1 MPAIDLPEDRRTRL
15 AGLAGQSALLLAA
28 GLVLAC
34 GLPPPSS
41 PSSPPPAPPPAAASL
56 LPGSP
61 LEREIEAGETQ
72 SYDLEVAAAPQFLRL
87 SVRPNGSDVGLR
99 LIAPDGS
106 ELAAAD
112 ADPGFWKEEHL
123 LAIAPVAGRYRL
135 EVTSRRRG
143 QLPGRY
149 RVEVQEQRS
158 VQADDSDRLLMDRL
172 LAEGLK
178 LKDQDSEEAL
188 GLATAK
194 LGQAL
199 ELARRTG
206 EEEAVEL
213 CLGGLGL
220 LSRQRGDVKQAVAY
234 YLEGL
239 ALAEKT
245 GHRRREA
252 SLSNNLAFAYKVQ
265 GQAQEAA
272 QRFARALELWHEI
285 GDLEEE
291 ARILN
296 NLGFLYLDLGETEK
310 ALDAYQKALP
320 LRRLAGDLR
329 GESITLNGI
338 GAIYLWNFGEIDKA
352 LDYFQQALH
361 ICRSLSAPAC
371 AAAVLNNLAGIHRR
385 RGEPEK
391 ALELYGEALQLH
403 RSSGDRESEA
413 KVLNAQGTLYLELGD
428 FEKALDTNRRALEL
442 YRAVG
447 NAEWE
452 ARALADIAGTRQ
464 FLGDD
469 DAAWNEYRQ
478 ALEINRGVGSSRIE
492 AQALQG
498 LAEIDLRRGRFADSL
513 GRFEAALA
521 LRRKNHDRF
530 GEASSLLGLGS
541 AYRDSGEPGK
551 ARDCFEQA
559 LVIAREAEVGRY
571 ASESLLQLARLN
583 REGGALEAARSELEE
598 ALAMTESLRN
608 RVASRQLRTTLLASR
623 RAYYESYTDLLL
635 RLAAREPGRGY
646 EEQALAASERARARG
661 LLDLLAEGKVDVEQG
676 IDPELKRRE
685 REIERQLASA
695 QNRLI
700 EVLSVASPSAAD
712 LTRASALRAELARA
726 EEQREQLEGEIRR
739 RHPRYAEILYP
750 QPSGLAEIQGLLD
763 GDSALLEYALG
774 EERSFLF
781 VVTRESLTVHPLPAA
796 RELAQQVARLREAIV
811 EPGRRLAFQYTR
823 TAGELYRQLVAPAG
837 AVLAAKSR
845 LLIVPDGPLQ
855 LLPFEALLTSEGF
868 SGSDWSRLPYLIRDK
883 AISYVPSASVLASLR
898 RPGKREEPATGAPAK
913 KFLAFADPVYSRSEA
928 ESAPAEMQE
937 AATRS
942 GDPLARWSLAR
953 LAESG
958 REVREIAGLYP
969 PDEVALYLRESAN
982 ERNVKLNP
990 LLGTAERVHFA
1001 AHGFLDE
1008 RWPEL
1013 SGLVLSRAGEA
1024 PGESPDDGILRVYEI
1039 FNLRLAANLVVL
1051 SSCESGL
1058 GKEVRGEG
1066 LVGLSRA
1073 FLYAGTPSLVVSL
1086 WEVRDTSTAD
1096 LMVDFYRQLDR
1107 PGPSGQG
1114 GGKVEA
1120 LRRSKLE
1127 MIAAGRFAHPA
1138 HWASFVLMGEAR

>member
-1 MPAIDLPEDRRTRL
+1 M
-15 AGLAGQSALLLAA
+15 
-28 GLVLAC
+28 
-34 GLPPPSS
+34 
-41 PSSPPPAPPPAAASL
+41 
-56 LPGSP
+56 
-61 LEREIEAGETQ
+61 EREIEAGETQ
-72 SYDLEVAAAPQFLRL
+72 SYDLEISAPPQFLRL
-87 SVRPNGSDVGLR
+87 SARPDGSDVGLR
-99 LIAPDGS
+99 LAAPDGQ
-106 ELAAAD
+106 LLVAAD
-112 ADPGFWKEEHL
+112 AEQGLWKEERL
-123 LAIAPVAGRYRL
+123 LAIAPAAGRYRL
-135 EVTSRRRG
+135 EVTARRRG
-143 QLPGRY
+143 PGPGRF
-149 RVEVQEQRS
+149 RLEVLEWRP
-158 VQADDSDRLLMDRL
+158 ARTDDGDRILMSRL
-172 LAEGLK
+172 VAEGLK
-178 LKDQDSEEAL
+178 LRDEEAEE
-188 GLATAK
+188 AQIEAVQRFD
-194 LGQAL
+194 QAL
-199 ELARRTG
+199 PLARKTG
-206 EEEAVEL
+206 ETEALEI
-213 CLGGLGL
+213 CLGGLGQL
-220 LSRQRGDVKQAVAY
+220 ARQRGDVKAAVAY

-239 ALAEKT
+239 ALAEKS

-265 GQAQEAA
+265 GQTQEAA
-272 QRFARALELWHEI
+272 QLFARSLELWHEL
-285 GDLEEE
+285 GDFEEE

-296 NLGFLYLDLGETEK
+296 NLGFLHVDLGETEK

-338 GAIYLWNFGEIDKA
+338 GAIYLWNFGELDRA
-352 LDYFQQALH
+352 LDYFQQALR
-361 ICRSLSAPAC
+361 ICRSLTAPAC
-371 AAAVLNNLAGIHRR
+371 VAAVLNNLAGIHRR

-391 ALELYGEALQLH
+391 ALELYDEALQLH
-403 RSSGDRESEA
+403 RTTGDRESEA

-464 FLGDD
+464 VLGDD
-469 DAAWNEYRQ
+469 DTAGNEFRQ
-478 ALEINRGVGSSRIE
+478 ALEINRGVGSTRVE

-513 GRFEAALA
+513 RQFEAALA
-521 LRRKNHDRF
+521 QRRKNHDRF

-541 AYRDSGEPGK
+541 AYRHSGEAGK
-551 ARDCFEQA
+551 ARDYFEQA
-559 LVIAREAEVGRY
+559 LVIAREAEVGKY
-571 ASESLLQLARLN
+571 ASESLLQLARLH
-583 REGGALEAARSELEE
+583 RDGGALEAARSEIEE

-608 RVASRQLRTTLLASR
+608 RVASRQLRTTFLASR
-623 RAYYESYTDLLL
+623 RAYYELYIDLLL

-685 REIERQLASA
+685 RELERQLTSA

-700 EVLSVASPSAAD
+700 EVLSAPAPQATDLARAA
-712 LTRASALRAELARA
+712 ALRSELARA
-726 EEQREQLEGEIRR
+726 EEQREELEGEIRR

-774 EERSFLF
+774 GERSFLF
-781 VVTRESLTVHPLPAA
+781 VVTRESLTVYPLPAA
-796 RELAQQVARLREAIV
+796 GDLARQVGRLREAIV
-811 EPGRRLAFQYTR
+811 EPGRRLAFQYTQA
-823 TAGELYRQLVAPAG
+823 AGELYRQLVAPAG

-855 LLPFEALLTSEGF
+855 LLPFEALLTSG
-868 SGSDWSRLPYLIRDK
+868 GSAGTDWSRLPYLIRDK

-898 RPGKREEPATGAPAK
+898 RPGKREDPAAGSSIK
-913 KFLAFADPVYSRSEA
+913 RFLAFADPVYSRSEA
-928 ESAPAEMQE
+928 ESGPEATQE
-937 AATRS
+937 AATRNGS
-942 GDPLARWSLAR
+942 PLARWSLAR

-969 PDEVALYLRESAN
+969 PGEVALYLRESAN

-1001 AHGFLDE
+1001 AHGFLDD

-1039 FNLRLAANLVVL
+1039 FNLRLSADLVVL

-1107 PGPSGQG
+1107 PG

-1120 LRRSKLE
+1120 LRRSKLA
-1127 MIAAGRFAHPA
+1127 MIAAGRFSHPA